1 MTTTETLTTEPD
13 TTKCADPDCENMIG
27 ENDSMFYSDIT
38 GLMYCDGCWGY
49 DMEHAST
56 LFRFDDDLGG
66 KATIGDLFIT
76 SECDLE
82 EPDWMQDLHE
92 GAWKGRKYVSTGGW
106 SGHYDTEASLDK
118 CKTLVTGWTTGWADS
133 TTQRK
138 VGFNEFIEQIQGGH
152 ITPPVPLYM
161 LVEPLGNFSVS
172 VVLLVLTEDVLVI
185 TEWLDDQG
193 HSINDLTDRLG

>member
-13 TTKCADPDCENMIG
+13 TYKCADTDCENMLG
-27 ENDSMFYSDIT
+27 ENDSMFYSAIT
-38 GLMYCDGCWGY
+38 DLYYCDECWEY
-49 DMEHAST
+49 DREHAST

-76 SECDLE
+76 SDYDLE
-82 EPDWMQDLHE
+82 EPDWMVDLHE
-92 GAWKGRKYVSTGGW
+92 DDWKGRKYVSTGGW
-106 SGHYDTEASLDK
+106 SGHYDTEKSLDK
-118 CKTLVTGWTTGWADS
+118 CAVLVTGWTTGWADS

-172 VVLLVLTEDVLVI
+172 IALLVLTEDVPVI
-185 TEWLDDQG
+185 TEWLDNQG